1 MYDIFELND
10 KSLVELK
17 EIGLKLGL
25 EDVNMPKENL
35 VYSIINKQNSSET
48 PAVAA
53 KLSYNRR

>member
-25 EDVNMPKENL
+25 EDV
-35 VYSIINKQNSSET
+35 
-48 PAVAA
+48 
-53 KLSYNRR
+53 LSLIHI